1 MDICFDRIRKET
13 IIYLISIWI
22 LLESVR
28 INLKRIESNGK
39 HVHIPY
45 PRRYVRSIERS
56 IELYL
61 IDEQCRTRIT

>member
-1 MDICFDRIRKET
+1 M
-13 IIYLISIWI
+13 YLISIWI
-22 LLESVR
+22 LLESAR
-28 INLKRIESNGK
+28 INLKRIDCESNGK